1 MKKCPS
7 LLSSEPQGF
16 AAAFPIASKTREH
29 ILNIMVMIRKK
40 EREL

>member
-7 LLSSEPQGF
+7 LLSSDLQSF
-16 AAAFPIASKTREH
+16 AVAFPTASKTREH